1 MVDARHLITAS
12 MTVVCQGGLLGETM
26 FESKTYTFGES
37 PYLEMGLGA
46 VALVMVDKDLGVPS
60 TGSRPTGHVRLALEV
75 RMHDGLVQGLSVWCK
90 HLSESP

>member
-1 MVDARHLITAS
+1 

-26 FESKTYTFGES
+26 FESKTYTFGE
-37 PYLEMGLGA
+37 PPNLEMGLGA
-46 VALVMVDKDLGVPS
+46 VALAMVDSDHGVLS
-60 TGSRPTGHVRLALEV
+60 KGSRPTGHVRLALED